1 MTHNYAKCESEKLI
15 VPLSEKTVQFKKKYD
30 LYPAFSTLKRLDDLK
45 ISSFTV
51 NIGQQ
56 ERKFIVTNT
65 LSLGFL
71 FGEPIKMNTITTR
84 IASKYK
90 NTHDAFY
97 VTNILGIHSQGK
109 TFCYLNGLLQN
120 WENCEIRKDFI
131 KYNPWHYIFYKII

>member
-1 MTHNYAKCESEKLI
+1 MHLKVYIFCLSCVIIKLQTHEKIDMKHNYAKCESEKLI

-84 IASKYK
+84 
-90 NTHDAFY
+90 
-97 VTNILGIHSQGK
+97 
-109 TFCYLNGLLQN
+109 
-120 WENCEIRKDFI
+120 
-131 KYNPWHYIFYKII
+131 

>member
-1 MTHNYAKCESEKLI
+1 MHLKVYIFCLSCVVIKLKTHEQIDMKHNYAKCESEKLI

-56 ERKFIVTNT
+56 KRKFIMTNT

-84 IASKYK
+84 
-90 NTHDAFY
+90 
-97 VTNILGIHSQGK
+97 
-109 TFCYLNGLLQN
+109 
-120 WENCEIRKDFI
+120 
-131 KYNPWHYIFYKII
+131 